1 MSGQGESALLENLQ
15 KSREKDKFC
24 STSVS
29 ENRKYHQVT
38 LLSKKPINDMTIL
51 VLTIRGRELWPT
63 SSSLMQ
69 GLSKRAKYSIN
80 KKSSRT

>member
-15 KSREKDKFC
+15 KSQEKDKFC

-38 LLSKKPINDMTIL
+38 LLSKKPINDIL
-51 VLTIRGRELWPT
+51 ILKGRG
-63 SSSLMQ
+63 
-69 GLSKRAKYSIN
+69 IN
-80 KKSSRT
+80 TEGMRGSW